1 VHRATA
7 GGGLTGPVEDETTTG
22 SLTLILQAL
31 FSAGIELRP
40 ESPPA
45 YVTDK
50 HLDAF
55 DSFPFGSRRWVP

>member
-1 VHRATA
+1 VA
-7 GGGLTGPVEDETTTG
+7 GLTGPVEDETTTG

-55 DSFPFGSRRWVP
+55 DSFPVRFTALGTVGP